1 MIPLAAVV
9 VFFTISN
16 RGRVSIDLW
25 PVPFSFEIPM
35 FAAILAA
42 AFGGFLAG
50 AIISFISAGHRRARN
65 RELMRMLENSRREE
79 ALLREQI
86 RKLEKAAS
94 QKNTAELVASPQA
107 SSRVCGHLTNYKPE
121 MCFNLPFKGAY
132 HSRRTVCY
140 Q

>member
-1 MIPLAAVV
+1 
-9 VFFTISN
+9 
-16 RGRVSIDLW
+16 
-25 PVPFSFEIPM
+25 M
-35 FAAILAA
+35 FAAILAV

-94 QKNTAELVASPQA
+94 QKIPPNGVGLRRDIKKAEIAAAAKLAFERS
-107 SSRVCGHLTNYKPE
+107 
-121 MCFNLPFKGAY
+121 
-132 HSRRTVCY
+132 
-140 Q
+140 

>member
-1 MIPLAAVV
+1 MTRFFSWILMIPLAAVG

-16 RGRVSIDLW
+16 RGLISIDLW

-35 FAAILAA
+35 FAAILAV

-50 AIISFISAGHRRARN
+50 AIISFISAGHRRACN

-94 QKNTAELVASPQA
+94 QKIPPNGVGLRRDIKKAEIAAATKLAFERS
-107 SSRVCGHLTNYKPE
+107 
-121 MCFNLPFKGAY
+121 
-132 HSRRTVCY
+132 
-140 Q
+140 